1 MNKLFFFLFLLFTG
15 ITAFAQSGPV
25 LVWDKASHDFGEISE
40 GTQVT
45 HTFKFT
51 NKGNEPLILT
61 RVQPSCGC
69 TVPNNWPKD
78 PIMPG
83 GSGEISVSFNSI
95 GRVGANTKVVQV
107 FSNASNEGA
116 KQFSFTA
123 KVVAKQPA
131 N

>member
-1 MNKLFFFLFLLFTG
+1 
-15 ITAFAQSGPV
+15 
-25 LVWDKASHDFGEISE
+25 
-40 GTQVT
+40 
-45 HTFKFT
+45 
-51 NKGNEPLILT
+51 
-61 RVQPSCGC
+61 
-69 TVPNNWPKD
+69 
-78 PIMPG
+78 MPG